1 MLYISLSNKKCK
13 AIIPRLF
20 NGYDLSVLQQ
30 AVIFDRRRIGV
41 ERRRIACLL
50 RNQAQ
55 IWYIKQL

>member
-1 MLYISLSNKKCK
+1 MLYNYLSNKKCK

-41 ERRRIACLL
+41 EIRRIACLL